1 MITLDK
7 QIEQADAKE
16 DLKVLLRQIVAAIN
30 ALENS
35 MKFQRRDIVFKD
47 QDKGPVTIATDGKY
61 YRMKVAISSGSPT
74 IAFTELGDELPK
86 EY

>member
-47 QDKGPVTIATDGKY
+47 QDKGPVMIGTDGKY
-61 YRMKVAISSGSPT
+61 YRARVAIDAGTPLVT
-74 IAFTELGDELPK
+74 LTELGDELPK